1 MSLCQRAIH
10 FEALVIKQ
18 KSEEE
23 WGEDFWKELE
33 KSSSVSGLILK
44 SSEHNSLCFWAKLEF
59 LSFLLLFPMPK
70 ILVIIAS
77 LQIHKMININTTY
90 QITVNHGIS

>member
-44 SSEHNSLCFWAKLEF
+44 SSDNTFSFCAKLEF
-59 LSFLLLFPMPK
+59 PSFLLLFPMPK